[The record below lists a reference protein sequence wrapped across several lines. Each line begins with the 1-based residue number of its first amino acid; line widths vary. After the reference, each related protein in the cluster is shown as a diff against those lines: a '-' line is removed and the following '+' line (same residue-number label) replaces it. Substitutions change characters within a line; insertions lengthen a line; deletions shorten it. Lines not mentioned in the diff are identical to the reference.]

1 MSFYRITILGLILC
15 LWFIGTSAFA
25 ESVTIVTPY
34 FGTEENTYIDE
45 SYGLKLKD
53 SQNTKGLF
61 IQSINPDEYQWN
73 AFFYNTNN
81 INDSDL
87 LGLNFIYDRYFGK
100 TQKVQNVVGIG
111 ANYLKMKL
119 DSVNVP
125 GLSEFQMDQD
135 ILSLY
140 LRIGRYYKFDQGRFN
155 FTVMPWMGG
164 EWDHSEGTV
173 LTDYPGPGSATSEI
187 EDNQYSCIAG
197 MNFKMNFRPFLQ
209 IEAKPG
215 ITYLDGECYWK
226 KSAMVNVFL
235 TKNIGLSYRYDYHE
249 NSSGKDTLSI
259 FGVAV
264 VF

>member
-1 MSFYRITILGLILC
+1 MSFNRITILGLILC
-15 LWFIGTSAFA
+15 LWFISTAAFA
-25 ESVTIVTPY
+25 ESLTIVTPY
-34 FGTEENTYIDE
+34 FGTEKNTFD

-53 SQNTKGLF
+53 SQNTKGLY
-61 IQSINPDEYQWN
+61 IQSINPDGYQWN

-87 LGLNFIYDRYFGK
+87 SGLNFIYDRYFGK
-100 TQKVQNVVGIG
+100 TQKVQNVAGIG

-119 DSVNVP
+119 DSVSVP
-125 GLSEFQMDQD
+125 GLSEFQIDQD

-173 LTDYPGPGSATSEI
+173 LVDDPRPGSTKFEI
-187 EDNQYSCIAG
+187 DDNQYSWIAG
-197 MNFKMNFRPFLQ
+197 MNFKMNFQHFLQ

-215 ITYLDGECYWK
+215 ITYLDGESYWK

-235 TKNIGLSYRYDYHE
+235 TKNVGLSYRYDYHE
-249 NSSGKDTLSI
+249 NSSGKDGLSI